1 MTFTW
6 NKDQQKARDAIM
18 QFVDARPNDS
28 FVMAGLAGTGKTT
41 LVCDILAELK
51 SNGVRVAVIAPTGK
65 AATVLNSKQ
74 QYFKAMTI
82 HRLLYKRPNDALS
95 DIIDR
100 IEALVPSIE
109 YALANGLD
117 ASKQQAEVSAL
128 KVKLEEQYRG
138 QNKLSFFPRDPAEVA
153 QEFDVVFVDE
163 ASMVGPDLVADIGA
177 LQLPTVYLGDPN
189 QLFPVGQ
196 DRFSVRLDKPNVR
209 LEEIMR
215 QTSGSP
221 VLTLSREILKARGL
235 PRNRCGVPCT
245 SSTNPLPM
253 LEKMGAGTQFIAYR
267 NETRR
272 TINRHLRNEI
282 IGDRRDSEYPFLP
295 VEGEQLMIDANEP
308 DKGLMKGDLV
318 TVERIIDYKP
328 DGRRGDFLF
337 SAIVT
342 DRIGV
347 KQALRLHA
355 NDLMLSEN
363 HKMGISDNRGQR
375 SDYENDHYRYCAGA
389 YYDGCKVMFP
399 YAITCHKAQGS
410 EWDSVVLFNDP
421 HPKSACQ
428 YLYTGVTRARTNLM
442 LAMVH

>member
-1 MTFTW
+1 MTMTW
-6 NKDQQKARDAIM
+6 NKDQQIARDAIM
-18 QFVDARPNDS
+18 QFVEARPNDS

-51 SNGVRVAVIAPTGK
+51 DRGVRVAVIAPTGK

-74 QYFKAMTI
+74 NYFKASTI
-82 HRLLYKRPNDALS
+82 HRLLYKRPNDAMS
-95 DIIDR
+95 DLIDA
-100 IEALVPSIE
+100 IEGVTAQIEFAL
-109 YALANGLD
+109 GQGMD
-117 ASKQQAEVSAL
+117 ASGLQSTLSAL
-128 KVKLEEQYRG
+128 RIKLEEQYRS

-153 QEFDVVFVDE
+153 QMFDVVFVDE
-163 ASMVGPDLVADIGA
+163 ASMVSQELVADIGA
-177 LQLPTVYLGDPN
+177 LGLPTVYLGDPN

-196 DRFSVRLDKPNVR
+196 EKFSVRLDRPNVK

-215 QTSGSP
+215 QGAGSP
-221 VLTLSREILKARGL
+221 ILSLSRAILKAKGM
-235 PRNRCGVPCT
+235 PSNKCGVRTTP
-245 SSTNPLPM
+245 STNPLAM
-253 LEKMGAGTQFIAYR
+253 LRQMGEGTQFIAYR

-272 TINRHLRNEI
+272 TINRHLRNELV
-282 IGDRRDSEYPFLP
+282 GSKRDPKYPFLP
-295 VEGEQLMIDANEP
+295 VPGEQLMIDANEP

-318 TVERIIDYKP
+318 TFEQLTDYKP
-328 DGRRGDFLF
+328 DGKRGDFLF
-337 SAIVT
+337 SGIIT

-347 KQALRLHA
+347 KQAIRMHA

-363 HKMGISDNRGQR
+363 HAMGISDNRGQR
-375 SDYENDHYRYCAGA
+375 SDYENDHYRFCAGA

-428 YLYTGVTRARTNLM
+428 YLYTGVTRARENLM
-442 LAMVH
+442 LAMTY